1 MLKNL
6 EDIVFDKEIKAG
18 AARRSSLIAV
28 PVPDAIYLVLKW
40 LETSDNSSRNYNA
53 EAVVPNFNSEPARCC
68 SVVIKSPK
76 PTSTQPRPTPN
87 PPPSPLPKPLPTPF
101 SPPLP

>member
-1 MLKNL
+1 MEATYDSKHLY
-6 EDIVFDKEIKAG
+6 
-18 AARRSSLIAV
+18 LIL
-28 PVPDAIYLVLKW
+28 YLADTNTALNCVVLKW
-40 LETSDNSSRNYNA
+40 VEISDNSSRNYNA
-53 EAVVPNFNSEPARCC
+53 VALVPIFNCEQAKCC
-68 SVVIKSPK
+68 SVLIQSPK